1 LKFIGNI
8 SVKQYLNKTIIG
20 NLLSLS
26 VIQVLN
32 LLTPFI
38 TYGYLV
44 QVLGVKIYGLVVFQ
58 QAIAAYFALIV
69 GFGFNISAVRD
80 VSIYRND
87 ITKLSEIVSSVLTI
101 KFLLFILSILVLFIA
116 LWFIPEIKRN
126 SHLLILSVLGVCLTD
141 LLNPV
146 WYFQGIEKMRYI
158 TYVNIVSK
166 ICLVGLVFTLIK
178 SSDDFLLVPI
188 INLITSIISGVITFY
203 VIFFKNRVIY
213 TLQSPLVL
221 RTYFKDSAPFF
232 FSNLSTGVYV
242 MLNKVLVGVF
252 LRIED
257 VSFYDL
263 AEKLSNLLKVPQ
275 QLLSQTLFPQNSLKK
290 NIKEILG
297 FLRVSIIMNIILFFL
312 LAVFNTQ
319 IVMIIGGVDMLEGRD
334 ILIVLGLTIPIV
346 GLSNVLGI
354 HLLVAFG
361 FSKEFSKVIIFS
373 AFIYLFLVTLVYVF
387 FSVTLVNLG
396 IVLVATEVLIV
407 GFLLKIILKKK
418 L

>member
-1 LKFIGNI
+1 M
-8 SVKQYLNKTIIG
+8 TILG

-26 VIQVLN
+26 VIQILN

-44 QVLGVKIYGLVVFQ
+44 QILGVKIYGLVIFH

-80 VSIYRND
+80 VSNYRND
-87 ITKLSEIVSSVLTI
+87 KTKLSEIVSSVFTI
-101 KFLLFILSILVLFIA
+101 KFLLFVSSILVLFIV
-116 LWFIPEIKRN
+116 LWCFHQIKLN
-126 SHLLILSVLGVCLTD
+126 SHLFILSVLGVCLAD

-166 ICLVGLVFTLIK
+166 ICLVGLVFILVK

-188 INLITSIISGVITFY
+188 INLITSVISGLISFY
-203 VIFFKNRVIY
+203 VIFIKNRVIY
-213 TLQSPLVL
+213 MLPSPLVL
-221 RTYFKDSAPFF
+221 KTCFTDSAPFF
-232 FSNLSTGVYV
+232 LSNLSTGIYV

-275 QLLSQTLFPQNSLKK
+275 QLLSQTLFPQNSLRK
-290 NIKEILG
+290 NINDIFG
-297 FLRVSIIMNIILFFL
+297 FLRISLIINITLFIFL
-312 LAVFNTQ
+312 AAFNTQ
-319 IVMIIGGVDMLEGRD
+319 IVTFVGGVDMLKGRE

-361 FSKEFSKVIIFS
+361 FSKDYSRVIIFS
-373 AFIYLFLVTLVYVF
+373 AFFYLLLVALIYVL

-396 IVLVATEVLIV
+396 IILLATEVLIV
-407 GFLLKIILKKK
+407 CCLLKIILKKK
-418 L
+418 IISKNYE